1 MEFYELRSTVSLQ
14 STMSTNVAIEANL
27 SPRLPTGKIPFLIF
41 FVPQKLKNMLSLS
54 LCYIVRYVI
63 MDFNRFQEWCQNKGF
78 VVKLPSGYSKLI
90 NFEVSSFESFKGIF
104 NLCVLFFYEELYK
117 QREEEKEDEL
127 RKFIEKYK
135 DSPPILYLENGSTIT
150 PLNDS
155 ESTVRSNRSKDLR
168 NIKIKK
174 YRKDIDVK
182 YSDEDFEKTFNY
194 LLTPNENSGIVPMDK
209 LLNYLENKKSEE

>member
-1 MEFYELRSTVSLQ
+1 MLVNTREPMEFYELRSTVSLQ

-63 MDFNRFQEWCQNKGF
+63 MDFNKFQEWCQNKGF
-78 VVKLPSGYSKLI
+78 VIKLPSGYSKLI

-104 NLCVLFFYEELYK
+104 NLCMLFFYEELYK
-117 QREEEKEDEL
+117 QRENEKEDGL
-127 RKFIEKYK
+127 KKFIEKYK
-135 DSPPILYLENGSTIT
+135 DSPAILYPADGSTIT

-155 ESTVRSNRSKDLR
+155 ESTVRSNR

-194 LLTPNENSGIVPMDK
+194 LLTPNDR
-209 LLNYLENKKSEE
+209 LLNYLENKKSED